1 MAAAEAQAAEAQPVA
16 AAADEAPVTHRP
28 RRPPRPPMYLRIQ
41 TPLTL
46 TAPPSDSDAALEEDL
61 RQMTR
66 RSRHQQDR

>member
-1 MAAAEAQAAEAQPVA
+1 VAVAAAEAQPVA
-16 AAADEAPVTHRP
+16 AAADEAPVTH
-28 RRPPRPPMYLRIQ
+28 RPPRPPMYLRIQ